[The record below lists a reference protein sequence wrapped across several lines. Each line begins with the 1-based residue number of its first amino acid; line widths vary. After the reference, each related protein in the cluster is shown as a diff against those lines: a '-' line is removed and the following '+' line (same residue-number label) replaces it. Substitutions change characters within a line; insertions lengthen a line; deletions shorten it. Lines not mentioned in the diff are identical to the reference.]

1 MTKLLEL
8 DGVSAGYGVFS
19 VLHHIGFSVEEGEV
33 VALIGSNSAGKTTTL
48 RCISGLLKPT
58 HGDIR
63 FDGRSIAGLASRDIV
78 GAGLV
83 AVPEGRQLFP
93 QLSVYDNLM
102 VGGSNLRARSHRQV
116 TLDRIYRLFPK
127 LHERRDQ
134 LAGSLSGGEQQMVA
148 LGRGLMALPRMLL
161 LDEPSLGLSP
171 LIVRQLFRTISDIRA
186 EGITVLLVEQNV
198 RSALKVADRA
208 YVIENGRIELGGP
221 ASELLRDPTIAESYF
236 GSGSKE
242 RL

>member
-8 DGVSAGYGVFS
+8 DDISAGYGVFS
-19 VLHHIGFSVEEGEV
+19 VLHRIGFFVEEGEV
-33 VALIGSNSAGKTTTL
+33 VALIGSNGAGKTTTL
-48 RCISGLLKPT
+48 RCIAGLLNPL

-63 FDGRSIAGLASRDIV
+63 FDGKSIAGRTPREIV

-83 AVPEGRQLFP
+83 AVPEGRQLFSH
-93 QLSVYDNLM
+93 LSVYDNLM
-102 VGGSNLRARSHRQV
+102 VGGSNPRAKALRYV
-116 TLDRIYRLFPK
+116 TLERIYHLFPK

-148 LGRGLMALPRMLL
+148 IGRGLMALPRMLL

-171 LIVRQLFRTISDIRA
+171 LIVRQLFRTISDIRS

-198 RSALKVADRA
+198 RSALKVTDRA
-208 YVIENGRIELGGP
+208 YVIENGRIERGGP
-221 ASELLRDPTIAESYF
+221 AAELERDPSIVESYF